1 MCQLIPRLL
10 QFFRHL
16 PWHLLPH
23 LEDTPSGRTGPA
35 PFCTTSLPPW
45 LSSLQLLQPGGA
57 SFRSLH
63 QSHSSF
69 PAFTW
74 PRVSSSGI
82 SPPYPFPLP
91 GWLLPHPPDHKCHF
105 QKKTSSFPIY
115 IPPATC
121 TSLQLM
127 SPHLSIL
134 CFGFVFF
141 SLRATT
147 DLFIAISLVSE
158 GRGGRGTL
166 RNIPRMNVNTR

>member
-35 PFCTTSLPPW
+35 SFCTTSLPPW

-121 TSLQLM
+121 TFPAINVTTLEYFM
-127 SPHLSIL
+127 FWF
-134 CFGFVFF
+134 CFFLPEGNDWPVHCH
-141 SLRATT
+141 
-147 DLFIAISLVSE
+147 ISSVWRR
-158 GRGGRGTL
+158 RGGAGGHSETSL
-166 RNIPRMNVNTR
+166 EWM